1 MSSKLVQNTGSV
13 KAVETIQAKYNP
25 TKLSQVIGSVKAIET
40 IKNWLETY
48 EEVKESLKNNGLLKK
63 SSKGR
68 KKKLVNISPLDL
80 EYSKRKG
87 NLLITGSHGCG
98 KSLIVNLILKSGD
111 YDVIN
116 LNNFDSKVDIN
127 SELISKLAIS
137 DTPGKKVL
145 VIDEYESIITLNDK
159 VSIFNIIKEN
169 NYNRWMPVIIVT
181 NNQHNKHLN
190 ETKKYS
196 NEIKI
201 YAPFPSDIG
210 KWVYNICKSEKIMLE
225 YQLIQLFIEY
235 CQNDLRKILIQLD
248 ELKINYGTDKINQE
262 TLEKFMDIMKKKD
275 KNYDLYKAT
284 EKMLL
289 EYESIDTC
297 LELYESQK
305 VLMPLM
311 IHENYHD
318 YIKQEHYYKIID
330 IMSKADLL
338 ENYIHGEQNWDLLE
352 IHGYKSCA
360 IPSYY
365 INKYRNNNSTNKICF
380 AIDLNRTSVKKMNKK
395 NINKTNDKNGKMDDK
410 NGKLDC
416 INGKLDGI
424 NSKLDGM
431 NGKLDCINGKIDDKN
446 NKTNIRNKSIEEFI
460 YMNDIIE
467 K

>member
-116 LNNFDSKVDIN
+116 LNNFDSKVEIN

-395 NINKTNDKNGKMDDK
+395 NINKTNDKNGKMDGINGKMDDK
-410 NGKLDC
+410 NCNLDC

-424 NSKLDGM
+424 

>member
-1 MSSKLVQNTGSV
+1 MSSKVSQITGSI
-13 KAVETIQAKYNP
+13 KAETIQTKYNP
-25 TKLSQVIGSVKAIET
+25 TKLSQVIGSVKAVET

-68 KKKLVNISPLDL
+68 KKKLVNISPIDL

-137 DTPGKKVL
+137 DTVGKKVL

-201 YAPFPSDIG
+201 YAPFPSEIG
-210 KWVYNICKSEKIMLE
+210 KWVYNICKIEKIMLE
-225 YQLIQLFIEY
+225 YQLIQTFIEY

-248 ELKINYGTDKINQE
+248 ELKINYKSNKINQE
-262 TLEKFMDIMKKKD
+262 TLDQFMDIMKKKD
-275 KNYDLYKAT
+275 QTYDLYKAT

-289 EYESIDTC
+289 EYENIDTC

-311 IHENYHD
+311 IHENYHE

-365 INKYRNNNSTNKICF
+365 INKYRNNNTTNKICF

-395 NINKTNDKNGKMDDK
+395 NINKTNDKNNKTNDK
-410 NGKLDC
+410 N
-416 INGKLDGI
+416 N
-424 NSKLDGM
+424 
-431 NGKLDCINGKIDDKN
+431 DKN
-446 NKTNIRNKSIEEFI
+446 NKNNKMNDSIDDRTNKINIRNKSIEEFI
-460 YMNDIIE
+460 YINDIIE
-467 K
+467 KE